1 MVGVD
6 TSLIETDDIRLM
18 TQLVTGHANLK
29 YHRFVMG
36 LEDDDMCDK
45 CGDRQSAVHVLAE
58 CPEYIGLRMRI
69 FGRPILYTD
78 EIRTYSIDKVL
89 KFARQS
95 EFLNY

>member
-1 MVGVD
+1 MVGVRHILKRD
-6 TSLIETDDIRLM
+6 RDDIRLM

-58 CPEYIGLRMRI
+58 CPEYIGRPELELDTFRSPCCIRI
-69 FGRPILYTD
+69 H
-78 EIRTYSIDKVL
+78 
-89 KFARQS
+89 
-95 EFLNY
+95 